1 MQGDIHQNTK
11 KVDFRGMAHRKLSI
25 KSIER
30 NLPYLLQNNQQLPE
44 TNIQTNKQTKGKQL
58 AKSFIVYSSE

>member
-44 TNIQTNKQTKGKQL
+44 TNIQTNKQTNK
-58 AKSFIVYSSE
+58 